1 MYHGLGSVTR
11 TVNGAVGGS
20 AHAMQSAR
28 IKWACG
34 ADLGIMLGPDALQRF
49 TQRGGELQDLVRLL
63 LQGRTGL
70 STKCCGCECLR
81 ATRGQGQHDQAPR
94 TVAAQLTF
102 WKRSSLSA
110 MVPTCLLNTPTS

>member
-1 MYHGLGSVTR
+1 
-11 TVNGAVGGS
+11 
-20 AHAMQSAR
+20 MQSAR